1 MIGNDIVD
9 LKKAKTDSNIFR
21 PRYMEK
27 VLSQNEQNLVLSSPN
42 PERRFWRLWTMKESA
57 YKAFQRKFN
66 FKSVFNPFAF
76 HCELIDLENGLVH
89 FDGDHVKT
97 TTTFNRE
104 NYTYC
109 SISCLASTRSFIA
122 NSKEE
127 LIQNL
132 RMEFGESSQPE
143 LLKLKNNLPF
153 IKIASKT
160 IPVSITHHGIY
171 FAIQF

>member
-1 MIGNDIVD
+1 VIGNDIVD

-27 VLSQNEQNLVLSSPN
+27 VLSQNEQNLVLSSPK
-42 PERRFWRLWTMKESA
+42 PEQDFWRLWTMKESA

-66 FKSVFNPFAF
+66 SKPVFNPFAF
-76 HCELIDLENGLVH
+76 HCELMDSENGLVH
-89 FDGDHVKT
+89 FGGDYVKT
-97 TTTFNRE
+97 TTTFYRE

-109 SISCLASTRSFIA
+109 SVSCSASSSSFIA
-122 NSKEE
+122 NSKEQ
-127 LIQNL
+127 LIRNL
-132 RMEFGESSQPE
+132 RMEFGESSQPQ

>member
-21 PRYMEK
+21 PRYLEK
-27 VLSQNEQNLVLSSPN
+27 VLSQSEQNLVLSSPN
-42 PERRFWRLWTMKESA
+42 PEEEFWRLWTMKESA
-57 YKAFQRKFN
+57 HKAFQRKFN

-76 HCELIDLENGLVH
+76 HCELMGSKKGVVY
-89 FDGDHVKT
+89 FDGNYVKT
-97 TTTFNRE
+97 TTTFYRD

-109 SISCLASTRSFIA
+109 SVSCSASTHSFIT

-132 RMEFGESSQPE
+132 RVEFGESSQPE
-143 LLKLKNNLPF
+143 FLKLNNNLPF
-153 IKIASKT
+153 IKIASKI
-160 IPVSITHHGIY
+160 IPISITHHGIY